1 MFPSA
6 ILLLA
11 TATLLELVSGRVPS
25 PQPDPEPALAL
36 APLRECY
43 EHNGHVIY
51 CHGDDVQTT
60 TTITLVPASTTTTV
74 TTNEGPTTTVVVT
87 APALTRTESVTETAT
102 VTTTTTSEV
111 DFLLNRRGVQPT
123 PAGEAAELLCADM

>member
-1 MFPSA
+1 MLLFA
-6 ILLLA
+6 LLL
-11 TATLLELVSGRVPS
+11 TAASLLGLVSGRVLAPH
-25 PQPDPEPALAL
+25 PDPAPDPAAAL
-36 APLRECY
+36 APHRECY

-60 TTITLVPASTTTTV
+60 TTVTLVPASTTTTI
-74 TTNEGPTTTVVVT
+74 TTNEGPPTTTVVVT

-111 DFLLNRRGVQPT
+111 DFLLNRRGVAPT
-123 PAGEAAELLCADM
+123 PAEEAGELLC